1 MEGQNTLTGIAI
13 AVGKAGTQ
21 AKLAQ
26 GLGVS
31 QQAVSQ
37 WIDQGWVPLRR
48 AEQIENQYQIPRGQL
63 ANPRLL
69 ALLAP
74 AKRVAHS

>member
-1 MEGQNTLTGIAI
+1 MDDQNSATGIAA
-13 AVGKAGTQ
+13 AVERAGTQ

-26 GLGVS
+26 QLGVS

-48 AEQIENQYQIPRGQL
+48 AGQIEERYKVPRG
-63 ANPRLL
+63 RLL
-69 ALLAP
+69 NPKILALVGDP
-74 AKRVAHS
+74 TKEVP

>member
-1 MEGQNTLTGIAI
+1 MDDQNSATGIAA
-13 AVGKAGTQ
+13 AVEIAGTQ

-26 GLGVS
+26 QLGVS

-48 AEQIENQYQIPRGQL
+48 AEQIEGLFTIPRS
-63 ANPRLL
+63 RLL
-69 ALLAP
+69 DPEIVKLVTAPPAP
-74 AKRVAHS
+74 AR